1 MGAAQAIAV
10 KLNRLPDTQANVG
23 CGLLA
28 APAEI
33 QRPPVPVVTSLE
45 SLIGLR
51 WHDGPDVR
59 PTLLRVL
66 TDLYVQKPS
75 HNKEEQQQY
84 VELALRLIDA
94 ADAGLRDEIL
104 HRLSGYEGAPTAVL
118 HQLTTQPA
126 LGPAVPAVASSNEE
140 RAANEHWQ
148 PELNAAAAELS
159 DIFFSAAPLE
169 RRLIMICLD
178 YSGLAC
184 EPMPQALT
192 SAANARLEAAALQGR
207 LEEFVREF
215 EATMRIS
222 RNFAQRVVNDIS
234 GEPLVV
240 AAKALAMPI
249 DGLQRIL
256 LCVNPGIGHS
266 VRRVYSLS
274 ALYREISVPAALRLL
289 MIWRAAA
296 PATTRPE
303 EQRTQR
309 PEARSLRDV
318 AQPRR
323 VRPQGADLTARPPHQ
338 TTR

>member
-1 MGAAQAIAV
+1 
-10 KLNRLPDTQANVG
+10 
-23 CGLLA
+23 
-28 APAEI
+28 
-33 QRPPVPVVTSLE
+33 VPVVTSLE
-45 SLIGLR
+45 SLVGLR

-66 TDLYVQKPS
+66 TDLYIQKPS

-94 ADAGLRDEIL
+94 ADSRLRDEIL
-104 HRLSGYEGAPTAVL
+104 QRLSGYEGAPTAVL

-126 LGPAVPAVASSNEE
+126 LGAAVPSVASGEVECTASESRN
-140 RAANEHWQ
+140 

-184 EPMPQALT
+184 EPMPPAFT

-240 AAKALAMPI
+240 AAKALGMPI

-266 VRRVYSLS
+266 VRRVYGLS
-274 ALYREISVPAALRLL
+274 ALYREISVSAALRLL

-296 PATTRPE
+296 PAAAARPE

-309 PEARSLRDV
+309 LEARSLRDV

-323 VRPQGADLTARPPHQ
+323 VRSQGPDVAERPPHQ
-338 TTR
+338 RTR

>member
-1 MGAAQAIAV
+1 MGAVQATAV
-10 KLNRLPDTQANVG
+10 KLNRLPAT
-23 CGLLA
+23 CGSPRCSLPA
-28 APAEI
+28 APAKT

-45 SLIGLR
+45 SLVGLR

-66 TDLYVQKPS
+66 TDLYIQKPNHS
-75 HNKEEQQQY
+75 NEEEQQY

-94 ADAGLRDEIL
+94 ADAGLREEIL
-104 HRLSGYEGAPTAVL
+104 QRLSAYEGAPTAVL
-118 HQLTTQPA
+118 HQLTTQSPYGAPA
-126 LGPAVPAVASSNEE
+126 PSPARDDEEPA
-140 RAANEHWQ
+140 RQDPH

-159 DIFFSAAPLE
+159 DIFFSAAALE

-178 YSGLAC
+178 YSGFAC
-184 EPMPQALT
+184 EPMPQTFT
-192 SAANARLEAAALQGR
+192 SAANVRLETAALQGR

-215 EATMRIS
+215 EATMNIS
-222 RNFAQRVVNDIS
+222 RSFAQRIVNDIS

-266 VRRVYSLS
+266 VRRVYGLS
-274 ALYREISVPAALRLL
+274 ALYREISVPAALRLV

-296 PATTRPE
+296 PAKLRSE

-309 PEARSLRDV
+309 LEARSPRDV

-323 VRPQGADLTARPPHQ
+323 VRPQSAEVTMRPPHH